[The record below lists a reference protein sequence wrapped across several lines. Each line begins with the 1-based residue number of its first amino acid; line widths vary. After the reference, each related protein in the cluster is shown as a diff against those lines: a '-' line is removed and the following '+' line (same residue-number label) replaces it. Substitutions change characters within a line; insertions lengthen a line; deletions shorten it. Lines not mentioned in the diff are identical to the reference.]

1 MMVTQF
7 PYLLLLSFLFGRTAK
22 SRWPI
27 IALLFLIATP
37 IFSAEASVVRS
48 EGLANSA
55 GKIIRSIQYKGKFK
69 LRTSILSR
77 EIDSRPGQELDSKRL
92 ERDRKKIDGLGVFS
106 EVRSEVTDE
115 GDSVDI
121 VFNLTEIWTLT
132 PLLSAGKT
140 DDSFDWMIGAHERD
154 LAGSLCNVRGFY
166 RRFEGENSYVLD
178 VSLPRTLGRDF
189 LVGFSAAYE
198 GQKDLVIIDSVE
210 TTYRYRNRFI
220 AADLGFRASE
230 KVYPSLFLGY
240 SRENWSL
247 VSPAEPPARARRELD
262 YPRYLFGATLSLGRI
277 YPDHFYFEGVQLTS
291 GATLI
296 RELPGSRF
304 EKWRLQFT
312 GRGFIVM
319 YDINL
324 CARLQYSTS
333 SSDERVPPYALSGS
347 YNVRGYRDKY
357 DRDDHFLGCNLEARK
372 KLIETK
378 HWYSQAALFVDAAS
392 LWGRYRDASE
402 TLRDPYWSFGG
413 GLRLAIKR
421 WPRLGRA
428 DVIFN
433 TSTKSWTYY
442 LSSSQFF

>member
-1 MMVTQF
+1 MV
-7 PYLLLLSFLFGRTAK
+7 
-22 SRWPI
+22 SRPRI
-27 IALLFLIATP
+27 GIATD
-37 IFSAEASVVRS
+37 SSLR
-48 EGLANSA
+48 
-55 GKIIRSIQYKGKFK
+55 II
-69 LRTSILSR
+69 
-77 EIDSRPGQELDSKRL
+77 
-92 ERDRKKIDGLGVFS
+92 
-106 EVRSEVTDE
+106 
-115 GDSVDI
+115 
-121 VFNLTEIWTLT
+121 
-132 PLLSAGKT
+132 
-140 DDSFDWMIGAHERD
+140 
-154 LAGSLCNVRGFY
+154 
-166 RRFEGENSYVLD
+166 
-178 VSLPRTLGRDF
+178 
-189 LVGFSAAYE
+189 
-198 GQKDLVIIDSVE
+198 
-210 TTYRYRNRFI
+210 
-220 AADLGFRASE
+220 GFRASE
-230 KVYPSLFLGY
+230 KVYPSLFVGY
-240 SRENWSL
+240 GRENWRL
-247 VSPAEPPARARRELD
+247 VSPAEPPARARREID
-262 YPRYLFGATLSLGRI
+262 YPRYLFGAALSLGRI
-277 YPDHFYFEGVQLTS
+277 YSDHFYYEGVQFTS

-312 GRGFIVM
+312 GRGFVVM

-357 DRDDHFLGCNLEARK
+357 DRDDHFLGWNLEARR

-402 TLRDPYWSFGG
+402 ALRDPYWSFGG
-413 GLRLAIKR
+413 GLRLAFKR

>member
-1 MMVTQF
+1 MITPLPF
-7 PYLLLLSFLFGRTAK
+7 PSLLSFLFGLAAK
-22 SRWPI
+22 SRWSI

-37 IFSAEASVVRS
+37 VFSANASGERS
-48 EGLANSA
+48 DDIASSA
-55 GKIIRSIQYKGKFK
+55 GKVIRSIRYKGKFK
-69 LRTSILSR
+69 LKASILNR
-77 EIDSRPGQELDSKRL
+77 EIDSRPGQRLDSKRL

-106 EVRSEVTDE
+106 EVRPEITED

-121 VFNLTEIWTLT
+121 VFSLTEIWTLT

-140 DDSFDWMIGAHERD
+140 DDSFDWMVGAHERD
-154 LAGSLCNVRGFY
+154 LAGYLCNVRGFY
-166 RRFEGENSYVLD
+166 RRFEGEYSYVLD
-178 VSLPRTLGRDF
+178 VILPRTLGRDF

-198 GQKDLVIIDSVE
+198 GQKDLIIIDDVE
-210 TTYRYRNRFI
+210 TTYRYRNRLF
-220 AADLGFRASE
+220 AVDLGFRASE
-230 KVYPSLFLGY
+230 KVYPSLFAGY

-247 VSPAEPPARARRELD
+247 VSPAEPPALARRELD
-262 YPRYLFGATLSLGRI
+262 YPRYMFGAALNLGRV
-277 YPDHFYFEGVQLTS
+277 YSDHFYFEGAQLTS
-291 GATLI
+291 GWTLI
-296 RELPGSRF
+296 RELPGNRF
-304 EKWRLQFT
+304 EKWRLQLT
-312 GRGFIVM
+312 GRGFVVI

-347 YNVRGYRDKY
+347 SNVRGYRDKY
-357 DRDDHFLGCNLEARK
+357 DRGDHFLGCNLEARK

-378 HWYSQAALFVDAAS
+378 HWYSQAALFVDGAS

-402 TLRDPYWSFGG
+402 ALRNPYWSFGG
-413 GLRLAIKR
+413 GLRLALKR

-433 TSTKSWTYY
+433 TSTRSWTYY

>member
-1 MMVTQF
+1 MMITQF
-7 PYLLLLSFLFGRTAK
+7 PYPSLLSFLFGLIAK
-22 SRWPI
+22 SRWLI

-37 IFSAEASVVRS
+37 TFSAKLSMEQS
-48 EGLANSA
+48 EGLTGSA
-55 GKIIRSIQYKGKFK
+55 GKIVRSIRYKGKFK

-77 EIDSRPGQELDSKRL
+77 EIDSRPGQELDSKRI

-106 EVRSEVTDE
+106 EVRSEMTEE

-121 VFNLTEIWTLT
+121 VFNLKEIWTLT
-132 PLLSAGKT
+132 PLLFVGKT

-154 LAGSLCNVRGFY
+154 LAGYLCNVRGFY

-198 GQKDLVIIDSVE
+198 RQKDQTVIDSVE
-210 TTYRYRNRFI
+210 TTYRYLNKYVTVN
-220 AADLGFRASE
+220 LGFRAGE
-230 KVYPSLFLGY
+230 KVYPSLFAGY
-240 SRENWSL
+240 SRENWCL
-247 VSPAEPPARARRELD
+247 MSPAEPPARARREID
-262 YPRYLFGATLSLGRI
+262 YPRYFLGAALSLGRI
-277 YPDHFYFEGVQLTS
+277 YSDQFYFEGMQLTS

-296 RELPGSRF
+296 RELPGSRL

-312 GRGFIVM
+312 GRGFAVM
-319 YDINL
+319 YNINL
-324 CARLQYSTS
+324 CARLQYLTS

-357 DRDDHFLGCNLEARK
+357 DRDDHFLGWNLEARR

-378 HWYSQAALFVDAAS
+378 HWYSQAALFVDAGS

-402 TLRDPYWSFGG
+402 ALSDPYWSFGG

-421 WPRLGRA
+421 WPRIGRA

-433 TSTKSWTYY
+433 PSTKSWTYY

>member
-1 MMVTQF
+1 MMITQF
-7 PYLLLLSFLFGRTAK
+7 PYPLLLCFLFGFTAK
-22 SRWPI
+22 LRWPV

-37 IFSAEASVVRS
+37 IFSTEASTERS
-48 EGLANSA
+48 EDPTVST
-55 GKIIRSIQYKGKFK
+55 GKIIRSIRYEGKFK

-77 EIDSRPGQELDSKRL
+77 EIDSRPGQELDSKRV

-106 EVRSEVTDE
+106 EVRSEVTEE

-132 PLLSAGKT
+132 PLVSAGKT
-140 DDSFDWMIGAHERD
+140 DDSFDWIIGAHERD
-154 LAGSLCNVRGFY
+154 LAGYLCNVRGLY

-189 LVGFSAAYE
+189 LIGFSAARE
-198 GQKDLVIIDSVE
+198 GQKDLVIIDGVE
-210 TTYRYRNRFI
+210 TTYRYLNKFI
-220 AADLGFRASE
+220 AAELGFRASE
-230 KVYPSLFLGY
+230 KVYPSLFVGY

-247 VSPAEPPARARRELD
+247 ASPAEAPARARRELD
-262 YPRYLFGATLSLGRI
+262 YPRYLFGAALGLGRI
-277 YPDHFYFEGVQLTS
+277 YSDHFYFEGVQLTS
-291 GATLI
+291 GAILI

-312 GRGFIVM
+312 GRGFAVI

-333 SSDERVPPYALSGS
+333 SSDERMPPYTLSGS

-357 DRDDHFLGCNLEARK
+357 DRGDRFLGCNLEARK
-372 KLIETK
+372 KLIETR

-402 TLRDPYWSFGG
+402 ALRDPYWSFGG
-413 GLRLAIKR
+413 GLRLAFKR

>member
-1 MMVTQF
+1 MMITQF
-7 PYLLLLSFLFGRTAK
+7 FYPLLLGFLFELKAK

-37 IFSAEASVVRS
+37 IFSAEASVERS
-48 EGLANSA
+48 EGLTSPA
-55 GKIIRSIQYKGKFK
+55 GKIIRSIRYQGKFK

-77 EIDSRPGQELDSKRL
+77 EIDSRPGQKLDSELL
-92 ERDRKKIDGLGVFS
+92 ELDRKKIDGLGVFS
-106 EVRSEVTDE
+106 EVRSEVTEE

-210 TTYRYRNRFI
+210 TTYRYRNRFV

-230 KVYPSLFLGY
+230 KVYPSLFVGY

-247 VSPAEPPARARRELD
+247 VSPSKPPARARRELD
-262 YPRYLFGATLSLGRI
+262 YPRYMFGAALSLGRI
-277 YPDHFYFEGVQLTS
+277 YSDHFYFEGVQLTS
-291 GATLI
+291 SAILI

-304 EKWRLQFT
+304 DKWRLQFT
-312 GRGFIVM
+312 GRGFVVR

-357 DRDDHFLGCNLEARK
+357 DRDDRFLGCNFEARR

-392 LWGRYRDASE
+392 LWGRYRDASKA
-402 TLRDPYWSFGG
+402 LRDPYWSFGG
-413 GLRLAIKR
+413 GLRLAFKR

-442 LSSSQFF
+442 FSSSQFF

>member
-1 MMVTQF
+1 MMIRRF
-7 PYLLLLSFLFGRTAK
+7 PFPLLLNFLSGYVAE
-22 SRWPI
+22 SRWSI

-37 IFSAEASVVRS
+37 FCFAETSAERS
-48 EGLANSA
+48 GDSA
-55 GKIIRSIQYKGKFK
+55 ISTGKIIRSIQYKGKFK

-77 EIDSRPGQELDSKRL
+77 EIDSQPGQRLDSKRL
-92 ERDRKKIDGLGVFS
+92 ERDRKKIDGLGVFT
-106 EVRSEVTDE
+106 EVLSEVTGE

-140 DDSFDWMIGAHERD
+140 DESFDWMIGAHERD
-154 LAGSLCNVRGFY
+154 LAGYLCNVRGFY

-178 VSLPRTLGRDF
+178 VALPRTLGRDF
-189 LVGFSAAYE
+189 LVGFSAAHE
-198 GQKDLVIIDSVE
+198 GQKDLIMIDDVE
-210 TTYRYRNRFI
+210 TTYRYLSKFV
-220 AADLGFRASE
+220 AANLGFRASE
-230 KVYPSLFLGY
+230 QVYPSLFVGY

-262 YPRYLFGATLSLGRI
+262 YPRYLFGAALSLGRI
-277 YPDHFYFEGVQLTS
+277 YSDHFYFEGVQLSS

-296 RELPGSRF
+296 RELPGNRF
-304 EKWRLQFT
+304 DKWRLQFT
-312 GRGFIVM
+312 GRGFVVM
-319 YDINL
+319 HDLNL

-333 SSDERVPPYALSGS
+333 SSDERLPPYVLSGS
-347 YNVRGYRDKY
+347 YNVRGYRDQY
-357 DRDDHFLGCNLEARK
+357 DRGDHFLGCNLEARRR
-372 KLIETK
+372 LIETK

-402 TLRDPYWSFGG
+402 ALRNPYWSFGG

-433 TSTKSWTYY
+433 TSTRSWTYY

>member
-1 MMVTQF
+1 MMVKQF
-7 PYLLLLSFLFGRTAK
+7 PYHLFLSFLFGLTAK

-37 IFSAEASVVRS
+37 IFSAKASVERP
-48 EGLANSA
+48 EGLTSSA
-55 GKIIRSIQYKGKFK
+55 GKIIRSIRYQGKFK
-69 LRTSILSR
+69 LKTSILSR

-92 ERDRKKIDGLGVFS
+92 ERDRKKIDGLGIFS
-106 EVRSEVTDE
+106 EVRSQVTDD

-121 VFNLTEIWTLT
+121 VFNLTEVWTLI
-132 PLLSAGKT
+132 PLLSVGKT
-140 DDSFDWMIGAHERD
+140 DNSFDWMVGAHERD
-154 LAGSLCNVRGFY
+154 LAGYLCNVRGLY

-178 VSLPRTLGRDF
+178 VVLPRTLGRDF
-189 LVGFSAAYE
+189 LVGFSTAYE
-198 GQKDLVIIDSVE
+198 RQKDQVFIDGIE
-210 TTYRYRNRFI
+210 TTYRYLNKYI
-220 AADLGFRASE
+220 TIDLGFRAGE
-230 KVYPSLFLGY
+230 KVYPGLFVGY

-262 YPRYLFGATLSLGRI
+262 YPRYFLGAALSLGRI
-277 YPDHFYFEGVQLTS
+277 YSDHFYYEGAQLTS

-296 RELPGSRF
+296 RELPGNRF

-312 GRGFIVM
+312 GRGFVVM

-333 SSDERVPPYALSGS
+333 SSDERLPPYALSGS

-357 DRDDHFLGCNLEARK
+357 DRGDHFLGCNLEARK
-372 KLIETK
+372 KLIETR

-392 LWGRYRDASE
+392 LWGRYRNVTEA
-402 TLRDPYWSFGG
+402 LRDPYWSFGG
-413 GLRLAIKR
+413 GLRLAFKR